1 MEHKKAKWS
10 GDASGLNEKTL
21 SLLFDYQRFE
31 HEPELEALLDEI
43 QNVVLAIVSKII
55 IPLLPFFIAS
65 TFCDSATT
73 IAVSLVSLHSCCCTV
88 CSNFPYRSVS
98 DNYILEGCGCYI

>member
-31 HEPELEALLDEI
+31 HEPELEALLDEAE
-43 QNVVLAIVSKII
+43 NEYCAER
-55 IPLLPFFIAS
+55 LLCRAGGPTKAGRRTGRRFVTA
-65 TFCDSATT
+65 
-73 IAVSLVSLHSCCCTV
+73 LHAARRI
-88 CSNFPYRSVS
+88 F
-98 DNYILEGCGCYI
+98 

>member
-31 HEPELEALLDEI
+31 HEPELEALLDEARP
-43 QNVVLAIVSKII
+43 VFPDVRLAEAGLRLRV
-55 IPLLPFFIAS
+55 
-65 TFCDSATT
+65 
-73 IAVSLVSLHSCCCTV
+73 
-88 CSNFPYRSVS
+88 
-98 DNYILEGCGCYI
+98 

>member
-31 HEPELEALLDEI
+31 HEPELEALLDEAETNTV
-43 QNVVLAIVSKII
+43 Q
-55 IPLLPFFIAS
+55 
-65 TFCDSATT
+65 
-73 IAVSLVSLHSCCCTV
+73 SCRTMI
-88 CSNFPYRSVS
+88 SRR
-98 DNYILEGCGCYI
+98 

>member
-31 HEPELEALLDEI
+31 HEPELEALLDEAE
-43 QNVVLAIVSKII
+43 NE
-55 IPLLPFFIAS
+55 
-65 TFCDSATT
+65 
-73 IAVSLVSLHSCCCTV
+73 
-88 CSNFPYRSVS
+88 Y
-98 DNYILEGCGCYI
+98 